1 MRQANRRLI
10 SDFLALSH
18 SYTYKQTF
26 SLKSDSSLHTW
37 IVAPQA
43 TFIYS
48 VLTVNIVASIF
59 KMINECTNISKGVV
73 TVFLY
78 SFSFQI

>member
-1 MRQANRRLI
+1 MIQVNRRLI

-18 SYTYKQTF
+18 SYTYKKTF
-26 SLKSDSSLHTW
+26 SLKSDSSLHMSH
-37 IVAPQA
+37 QA